1 MLNCDFGVSI
11 PVCLGLGLAGKW
23 IVSRISSMCDRA
35 DGGLRGI
42 FWAIFDSQCTLLI
55 ASTRN
60 KGDPVPKSPQAS
72 GSSGKTEGFWA
83 ILDGGSRL
91 RTLLLVAS
99 GVFLLIMLGQ
109 FLVSVILGA
118 ILAAITWPLRVR
130 LVTLLKGRVV
140 LASILL
146 EVGLVL
152 GILVPVGVVF
162 FLALI
167 QVRDLTNSID
177 MQEFLASAL
186 AILERLRS
194 LPLLSGLGLRPE
206 VIVERMKEALP
217 GIATWGVGRVAQYSL
232 GLFQAAVTL
241 ALMLLCLFYMHLAGD
256 SMAWRIQ
263 RILPLPQGET
273 ASLMEVF
280 RRTAVAI
287 LKGNFVIA
295 AIQGLLTG
303 VLFASVGIPSPVF
316 FGVVAALCSLVPSI
330 GSALVWF
337 PAALILL
344 LSGNMAQGIVVLLV
358 GSLVIS
364 MIDNLLRPVLV
375 GRETGMHDLMVLLT
389 TLGGISFFGPIGIL
403 FGPLVG
409 AVFLALLASHEAE
422 SDIGPK
428 EEATT
433 E

>member
-1 MLNCDFGVSI
+1 MPN
-11 PVCLGLGLAGKW
+11 
-23 IVSRISSMCDRA
+23 
-35 DGGLRGI
+35 
-42 FWAIFDSQCTLLI
+42 
-55 ASTRN
+55 
-60 KGDPVPKSPQAS
+60 SPQAS
-72 GSSGKTEGFWA
+72 RSTSKTEGFWA
-83 ILDGGSRL
+83 ILDGGTRL

-99 GVFLLIMLGQ
+99 GAFLLIMLGQ

-130 LVTLLKGRVV
+130 LVTLLRGRVI
-140 LASILL
+140 LACILL

-162 FLALI
+162 FLAVL
-167 QVRDLTNSID
+167 QVRDLTSSID
-177 MQEFLASAL
+177 VQEFLASTL
-186 AILERLRS
+186 AILERIKS
-194 LPLLSGLGLRPE
+194 IPFLSGLGLRPE
-206 VIVERMKEALP
+206 VLVERIQGALP
-217 GIATWGVGRVAQYSL
+217 AIATWGVGKVAEYSL
-232 GLFQAAVTL
+232 GFFHAAVTL

-256 SMAWRIQ
+256 RMAARIQ
-263 RILPLPQGET
+263 RILPLPEGET

-316 FGVVAALCSLVPSI
+316 FGVVAALCSLVPSV

-337 PAALILL
+337 PAAAILL
-344 LSGNMAQGIVVLLV
+344 LVGNVVQAIVVLLV

-389 TLGGISFFGPIGIL
+389 TLGGIVFFGPIGIL

-409 AVFLALLASHEAE
+409 AIFLALLASYEAEQTHEAE
-422 SDIGPK
+422 IRDES
-428 EEATT
+428 
-433 E
+433 